1 MTTCGPVSPEN
12 VKVLIRDTLQL
23 FVGQGRRFS
32 YADLAAATG
41 DCERKLRS
49 YADADPNMMP
59 LDVALRVFTVLPTE
73 ALARLARLMG
83 VAVSPLDV
91 DDAATVRASLAG
103 AARLVADGTEAMA
116 DGRISHSERAQLGRQ
131 AAALLPSL
139 QALANGETVQ

>member
-1 MTTCGPVSPEN
+1 MTSCGPVSPGN
-12 VKVLIRDTLQL
+12 VKALIRDTLLL

-41 DCERKLRS
+41 DCPRKLRS

-59 LDVALRVFTVLPTE
+59 LDVALRIFTVLPPE
-73 ALARLARLMG
+73 AFARVARVMG
-83 VAVSPLDV
+83 LGIAPLDV
-91 DDAATVRASLAG
+91 DDAATVRASLIG
-103 AARLVADGTEAMA
+103 AARLVADGTEALA
-116 DGRISHSERAQLGRQ
+116 DGRITHSERALLGKQ